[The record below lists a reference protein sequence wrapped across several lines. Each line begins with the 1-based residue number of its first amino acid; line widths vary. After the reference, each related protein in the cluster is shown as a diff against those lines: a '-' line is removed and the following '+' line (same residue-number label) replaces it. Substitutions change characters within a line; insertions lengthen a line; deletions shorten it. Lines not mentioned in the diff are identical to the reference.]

1 MSHLKCFSPDD
12 DAQQP
17 SELAPQENDSAEQML
32 EAEQM
37 LDAEQV
43 LEQEVVESLSELAA
57 EVQQA
62 TQPEP
67 QPESQ
72 PAGQLELKIAAEIA
86 EIAETD
92 EADADDSPGGL
103 LAELER
109 RQDAVLLQL
118 DALNDEVERVLKDLG
133 VRLDDA
139 EAA

>member
-12 DAQQP
+12 DAQQFP
-17 SELAPQENDSAEQML
+17 ELGPQENDST
-32 EAEQM
+32 EQM
-37 LDAEQV
+37 LDEDQL
-43 LEQEVVESLSELAA
+43 LEHEVVESLSELAA

-62 TQPEP
+62 TQSEP
-67 QPESQ
+67 QSDPQ
-72 PAGQLELKIAAEIA
+72 LAGHLELEIA
-86 EIAETD
+86 DDADET
-92 EADADDSPGGL
+92 DADDSPGGL

>member
-12 DAQQP
+12 DAGQP
-17 SELAPQENDSAEQML
+17 SQSAPQDTDSAEQLLDEEQSL
-32 EAEQM
+32 E
-37 LDAEQV
+37 L
-43 LEQEVVESLSELAA
+43 EVVESLSELTA

-62 TQPEP
+62 TQPE
-67 QPESQ
+67 SQ
-72 PAGQLELKIAAEIA
+72 LAGQLELEIA
-86 EIAETD
+86 DAAD
-92 EADADDSPGGL
+92 EAEGVDGEDSPGGL

>member
-1 MSHLKCFSPDD
+1 MSQLKCFSPDD
-12 DAQQP
+12 DARQP

-32 EAEQM
+32 DAEQM
-37 LDAEQV
+37 

-72 PAGQLELKIAAEIA
+72 PAGQLELKIAA

-139 EAA
+139 DAA

>member
-17 SELAPQENDSAEQML
+17 SELAPQENDSAEQIL
-32 EAEQM
+32 DAEQM
-37 LDAEQV
+37 LEEEQM

-57 EVQQA
+57 DVQQA

-67 QPESQ
+67 QLEPQ
-72 PAGQLELKIAAEIA
+72 PAGQLELEIA
-86 EIAETD
+86 DEADETD